1 MVCVPLAEIP
11 TSVAVSLDR
20 FLTAVRQRHRVQA
33 AYLYGSQVSGTATDW
48 SDIDVAVVSPDFS
61 ADLFEERV
69 ALMRLAAQ
77 VDDRI
82 EPHPFTPEDFSANH
96 PLVSE
101 IQRTGVRIA

>member
-1 MVCVPLAEIP
+1 MAAIP
-11 TSVAVSLDR
+11 DTVKESLER
-20 FLTAVRQRHRVQA
+20 FLAMVQQRRRVEA
-33 AYLYGSQVSGTATDW
+33 FYLYGSQIKGTATEW

-61 ADLFEERV
+61 SDLFQERL

-82 EPHPFTPEDFSANH
+82 EPHPFTPQDFDAND

-101 IQRTGVRIA
+101 IQRTGVRVV